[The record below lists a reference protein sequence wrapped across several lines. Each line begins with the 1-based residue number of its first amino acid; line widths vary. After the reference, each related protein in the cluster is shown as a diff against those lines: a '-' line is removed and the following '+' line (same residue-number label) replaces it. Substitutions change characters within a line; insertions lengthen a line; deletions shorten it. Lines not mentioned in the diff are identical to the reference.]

1 MLDSFSF
8 TESESPYHLLTTRIR
23 NFMTMLRKTSWAKL
37 VLGFLALAGAPLTGH
52 VQETE
57 SGSDGSFSEF
67 DLVFEPDSPLD
78 LDSAIELD
86 SFLGLE
92 EMYGVQ
98 EADAPYVPTPEPV
111 VNRMLEAANV
121 DANDVVYDLG
131 SGDGRIVIQAARQ
144 YGARGV
150 GIEIDPDL
158 VKKARRKA
166 HEAGVADR
174 VEFRQADLF
183 ETDLSEATVLTL
195 YLLSSVNRKLR
206 PKLFEELA
214 PGTPVVSHAFDMGEW
229 EPEETVEVDGN
240 TIYRWTITGEI
251 PGHLKD

>member
-1 MLDSFSF
+1 MSGHSRETDS
-8 TESESPYHLLTTRIR
+8 I
-23 NFMTMLRKTSWAKL
+23 
-37 VLGFLALAGAPLTGH
+37 GI
-52 VQETE
+52 
-57 SGSDGSFSEF
+57 GSLSEF
-67 DLVFEPDSPLD
+67 DLIPESEPALNLDPDSTL
-78 LDSAIELD
+78 ELD

-98 EADAPYVPTPEPV
+98 EADVPYVPTPGPV

-121 DANDVVYDLG
+121 DGDDVVYDLG
-131 SGDGRIVIQAARQ
+131 SGDGRIVIQAARK

-158 VKKARRKA
+158 VEKARRKA
-166 HEAGVADR
+166 REAGVADR

-214 PGTPVVSHAFDMGEW
+214 PGTPVVSHAFDMGAW

-240 TIYRWTITGEI
+240 TIYRWTITEEI
-251 PGHLKD
+251 PDYLKD